1 MIANASTGISRA
13 TKRCPRI
20 VPSLAVNVR
29 TVKASKMLK
38 TICWDKIAD
47 FLVYLADYA
56 LQERFVTLAMTT
68 K

>member
-1 MIANASTGISRA
+1 MPKDRA
-13 TKRCPRI
+13 L
-20 VPSLAVNVR
+20 LAVNVR
-29 TVKASKMLK
+29 TVKASKVLK

-47 FLVYLADYA
+47 FLVYLPDYA